1 MTRLSQHEPMRAYAP
16 LSSYALAQSQMNYF
30 LENIKYIIVKP
41 KKNIIMR
48 KVFLIVTACLMACL
62 TQNLKAEEFVFD
74 LSQVTVPQNSNQIQ
88 LTQKTAA
95 GKTVYFQI
103 TANSADEMR
112 KCYVDPETGRLAVPA
127 GITLKFQCTEKLNEV
142 WLGTVPA
149 VDGSNADIYFGNEVT
164 SILDYVGIDG
174 TDNVFIA
181 GRSNQFN
188 AGTGT
193 FSIMNLRAYDG
204 DKKMYFIGPNVMVR
218 TETISTEDLT
228 FADHNVVGQYH
239 SLSDELVGVDVV
251 EVGPS
256 WNKVSY
262 LICRSANPISDV
274 HKHKQGSQ
282 ELLKDANGNTPAYA
296 DPTTVQYSW
305 IGLKIQNP
313 QNYVGMKFKGVR
325 GQFVPDGNTGTD
337 EYYNYRMFNPIMQ
350 VVGTPTIVAENVETI
365 LNDYTV
371 ANLEEQDDK
380 RFFFM
385 EPRPF
390 ELCNVIDVM
399 RTNAQGIKTPSKAA
413 IMPDSKTENIYV
425 DNNISGFAAIIDP
438 QYDTWKDSDMELFKV
453 NTEWEAQALAWRCEN
468 KIYDIPKALVFFAT
482 FDKNENP
489 LDIPNRDYYQWSN
502 NNDLGI
508 HIQGKAKIR
517 EYDKDMVVGDG
528 DHWSRY
534 KYGTNRN
541 AYRNDLEITIYN
553 PTTDLSHIGDMS
565 IVRCDNEGNELVKI
579 ASLKQNKYNNTK
591 FEVTYFDET
600 QDAKDDV
607 ELAKIEIEKAKYVA
621 GEFDVKSSAIG
632 ISDMFY
638 SDEMTCRET
647 NSALYP
653 GFQYRVVPTEE
664 NPNKELTCVVSFAPV
679 FKTNKN
685 VVTRANYSQAE
696 VDADVD
702 NTLEE
707 NDKAKINFTPN
718 MAKAMTEYR
727 VYKGDATQG
736 TIFNNIES
744 SAIVLDNNFLSQAF
758 EDDIQDGTVYVP
770 ELYTEYNDNTYGC
783 YKQSVSDA
791 NLTIK
796 VENMVAADFVNNDGK
811 RYVHATLSLQS
822 IINNTNKDSRYLL
835 RVWRQVGN
843 GEKVLLNGSA
853 EAWETNYAGLSTLGM
868 EADDYAKTDN
878 NTFTLYDTFEAVA
891 QAQTSGAPGLKK
903 EGDMVN
909 IEDVKYFAT
918 LYVKDDA
925 SEKYYVKTTSDE
937 PNTSIP
943 TAISTIDGSAQAE
956 SVRYINVAGMES
968 DKPFAGMN
976 IVVTR
981 YSNGTTTITKMIK

>member
-1 MTRLSQHEPMRAYAP
+1 MRAYAP

>member
-1 MTRLSQHEPMRAYAP
+1 
-16 LSSYALAQSQMNYF
+16 
-30 LENIKYIIVKP
+30 
-41 KKNIIMR
+41 
-48 KVFLIVTACLMACL
+48 
-62 TQNLKAEEFVFD
+62 
-74 LSQVTVPQNSNQIQ
+74 
-88 LTQKTAA
+88 
-95 GKTVYFQI
+95 
-103 TANSADEMR
+103 
-112 KCYVDPETGRLAVPA
+112 
-127 GITLKFQCTEKLNEV
+127 
-142 WLGTVPA
+142 
-149 VDGSNADIYFGNEVT
+149 
-164 SILDYVGIDG
+164 
-174 TDNVFIA
+174 
-181 GRSNQFN
+181 
-188 AGTGT
+188 
-193 FSIMNLRAYDG
+193 
-204 DKKMYFIGPNVMVR
+204 
-218 TETISTEDLT
+218 
-228 FADHNVVGQYH
+228 
-239 SLSDELVGVDVV
+239 
-251 EVGPS
+251 
-256 WNKVSY
+256 
-262 LICRSANPISDV
+262 
-274 HKHKQGSQ
+274 
-282 ELLKDANGNTPAYA
+282 
-296 DPTTVQYSW
+296 
-305 IGLKIQNP
+305 
-313 QNYVGMKFKGVR
+313 
-325 GQFVPDGNTGTD
+325 
-337 EYYNYRMFNPIMQ
+337 
-350 VVGTPTIVAENVETI
+350 
-365 LNDYTV
+365 
-371 ANLEEQDDK
+371 
-380 RFFFM
+380 
-385 EPRPF
+385 
-390 ELCNVIDVM
+390 
-399 RTNAQGIKTPSKAA
+399 
-413 IMPDSKTENIYV
+413 
-425 DNNISGFAAIIDP
+425 
-438 QYDTWKDSDMELFKV
+438 
-453 NTEWEAQALAWRCEN
+453 
-468 KIYDIPKALVFFAT
+468 
-482 FDKNENP
+482 
-489 LDIPNRDYYQWSN
+489 
-502 NNDLGI
+502 
-508 HIQGKAKIR
+508 
-517 EYDKDMVVGDG
+517 
-528 DHWSRY
+528 
-534 KYGTNRN
+534 
-541 AYRNDLEITIYN
+541 
-553 PTTDLSHIGDMS
+553 MS

-607 ELAKIEIEKAKYVA
+607 ELAKIEKAKYVA

-664 NPNKELTCVVSFAPV
+664 NPNKDLTCVVSFAPV
-679 FKTNKN
+679 FKTNEN
-685 VVTRANYSQAE
+685 IVTRANYSQAE

-736 TIFNNIES
+736 TIFYNIES

-822 IINNTNKDSRYLL
+822 IINNTDKDSRYLL

-843 GEKVLLNGSA
+843 AEKVLLNGSA

-891 QAQTSGAPGLKK
+891 QAPASGAPGLKK

-925 SEKYYVKTTSDE
+925 SEKYYVKTTYDVPE
-937 PNTSIP
+937 TSIP
-943 TAISTIDGSAQAE
+943 TAISTIDGSAQVE

>member
-1 MTRLSQHEPMRAYAP
+1 
-16 LSSYALAQSQMNYF
+16 
-30 LENIKYIIVKP
+30 
-41 KKNIIMR
+41 MR

-95 GKTVYFQI
+95 GKTVFFQI

-127 GITLKFQCTEKLNEV
+127 GINLTFRCSEKLNEV

-149 VDGSNADIYFGNEVT
+149 VDGSNPDIYFGNEVN
-164 SILDYVGIDG
+164 SILDYVGING

-181 GRSNQFN
+181 GRSNQFDVGVTN
-188 AGTGT
+188 
-193 FSIMNLRAYDG
+193 FSIMDLRAYNG
-204 DKKMYFIGPNVMVR
+204 DKRMYFIGPNVMVR

-350 VVGTPTIVAENVETI
+350 VVGTPTIVAENVETV

-380 RFFFM
+380 QFFFM

-607 ELAKIEIEKAKYVA
+607 ELAKIEKAKYVA

-664 NPNKELTCVVSFAPV
+664 NPNKDLTCVVSFAPV
-679 FKTNKN
+679 FKTNEN
-685 VVTRANYSQAE
+685 IVTRANYSQAE

-736 TIFNNIES
+736 TIFYNIES

-822 IINNTNKDSRYLL
+822 IINNTDKDSRYLL

-868 EADDYAKTDN
+868 EADAYAKTDN

-943 TAISTIDGSAQAE
+943 TAISTIDGSAQVE

>member
-1 MTRLSQHEPMRAYAP
+1 MRAYAP

-822 IINNTNKDSRYLL
+822 IINNTDKDSRYLL

-925 SEKYYVKTTSDE
+925 SEKYYVKKTSDE

-943 TAISTIDGSAQAE
+943 TAISTIDGSAQVE

>member
-1 MTRLSQHEPMRAYAP
+1 
-16 LSSYALAQSQMNYF
+16 
-30 LENIKYIIVKP
+30 
-41 KKNIIMR
+41 MR

-822 IINNTNKDSRYLL
+822 IINNTDKDSRYLL

-925 SEKYYVKTTSDE
+925 SEKYYVKTTFDE
-937 PNTSIP
+937 HNTSIP
-943 TAISTIDGSAQAE
+943 TAISTIDGSAQVE
-956 SVRYINVAGMES
+956 SVRYYNTIGVES
-968 DKPFAGMN
+968 SEPFKGVN

-981 YSNGTTTITKMIK
+981 YSDGNTITSKMIR

>member
-1 MTRLSQHEPMRAYAP
+1 
-16 LSSYALAQSQMNYF
+16 
-30 LENIKYIIVKP
+30 
-41 KKNIIMR
+41 
-48 KVFLIVTACLMACL
+48 MACL

-103 TANSADEMR
+103 TANSEDEMR

-149 VDGSNADIYFGNEVT
+149 VDGSNPDIYFGNEVN
-164 SILDYVGIDG
+164 SILDYVGINS

-181 GRSNQFN
+181 GRSNQFD
-188 AGTGT
+188 AGVTN
-193 FSIMNLRAYDG
+193 FSIMDLRAYDG

-228 FADHNVVGQYH
+228 FADHNVIGQYH

-313 QNYVGMKFKGVR
+313 QNYVGMQFKGVR

-350 VVGTPTIVAENVETI
+350 VVGTPTIVAENVETV

-380 RFFFM
+380 QFFFM

-413 IMPDSKTENIYV
+413 IMPDSKTENIYI

-438 QYDTWKDSDMELFKV
+438 QYDTWKDSDMELFNV

-508 HIQGKAKIR
+508 HIQGKAKIK

-565 IVRCDNEGNELVKI
+565 IVRCDNEGHELVKI

-607 ELAKIEIEKAKYVA
+607 ELAKIEKAKYVA
-621 GEFDVKSSAIG
+621 GDFDVKSSAIG

-638 SDEMTCRET
+638 SNEMACRET

-664 NPNKELTCVVSFAPV
+664 NPNKDLTCVVSFAPV
-679 FKTNKN
+679 FKTNEN

-727 VYKGDATQG
+727 IYKGDATQG

-770 ELYTEYNDNTYGC
+770 VLYTEYNDNTYGC

-791 NLTIK
+791 NLTIEVK
-796 VENMVAADFVNNDGK
+796 NMVAADFVNNDGK

-822 IINNTNKDSRYLL
+822 IINNTDKDSRYLL

-943 TAISTIDGSAQAE
+943 TAISTIDGSAQVE

-981 YSNGTTTITKMIK
+981 YNNGTTTITKMIK

>member
-1 MTRLSQHEPMRAYAP
+1 MTRLSQHKPMRAYAP

-30 LENIKYIIVKP
+30 LESIKYIIVKP

-607 ELAKIEIEKAKYVA
+607 ELAKIEKAKYVA
-621 GEFDVKSSAIG
+621 GDFDVKSSAIG

-664 NPNKELTCVVSFAPV
+664 NPNKDLTCVVSFAPV
-679 FKTNKN
+679 FKTNEN

-791 NLTIK
+791 DLIIEVK
-796 VENMVAADFVNNDGK
+796 DMVAADFVNNDGK

-822 IINNTNKDSRYLL
+822 IINNIDKDSRYLL

-843 GEKVLLNGSA
+843 GEKVLLNGHK
-853 EAWETNYAGLSTLGM
+853 EAWETNYAALSTLGM
-868 EADDYAKTDN
+868 EAEEYAKNPN

-909 IEDVKYFAT
+909 IEDMKYFAT

-925 SEKYYVKTTSDE
+925 SKKYYVKTTSDE

-943 TAISTIDGSAQAE
+943 TAISTIDGSAQVE

>member
-1 MTRLSQHEPMRAYAP
+1 
-16 LSSYALAQSQMNYF
+16 
-30 LENIKYIIVKP
+30 
-41 KKNIIMR
+41 
-48 KVFLIVTACLMACL
+48 MACL

-95 GKTVYFQI
+95 GKTVFFQI
-103 TANSADEMR
+103 TANSVEEMKR
-112 KCYVDPETGRLAVPA
+112 CYVDPETGRLAVPA
-127 GITLKFQCTEKLNEV
+127 GINLTFRCSEKLNEV

-149 VDGSNADIYFGNEVT
+149 VDGSNEDIYFGNEVN
-164 SILDYVGIDG
+164 SILDYVGING

-181 GRSNQFN
+181 GRSNQFK
-188 AGTGT
+188 AGTAT
-193 FSIMNLRAYDG
+193 FSIMDLRAYNG

-228 FADHNVVGQYH
+228 FADHNVIGQYH

-313 QNYVGMKFKGVR
+313 ENYRGKQFKGVR

-350 VVGTPTIVAENVETI
+350 VVGTPTIVAENVETV

-380 RFFFM
+380 QFFFM

-453 NTEWEAQALAWRCEN
+453 STEWEAQQLAWRCEN
-468 KIYDIPKALVFFAT
+468 KIYDIPEALIFFAT

-489 LDIPNRDYYQWSN
+489 LDIPNRDYYQWAN
-502 NNDLGI
+502 NKDLGI

-607 ELAKIEIEKAKYVA
+607 ELAKIEKAKYVA

-664 NPNKELTCVVSFAPV
+664 NPNKDLTCVVSFAPV

-707 NDKAKINFTPN
+707 NDEAKINFTPN

-822 IINNTNKDSRYLL
+822 IINNTDKDSRYLL

-943 TAISTIDGSAQAE
+943 TAISTIDGSAQVE

-981 YSNGTTTITKMIK
+981 YNNGTTTITKMIK

>member
-1 MTRLSQHEPMRAYAP
+1 
-16 LSSYALAQSQMNYF
+16 
-30 LENIKYIIVKP
+30 
-41 KKNIIMR
+41 MR

-95 GKTVYFQI
+95 GKTVFFQI
-103 TANSADEMR
+103 IANSAEEMKR
-112 KCYVDPETGRLAVPA
+112 CYVDPETGRLAVPA
-127 GITLKFQCTEKLNEV
+127 GITLKFQCTEGLNEV

-149 VDGSNADIYFGNEVT
+149 VDGSNEDIYFGNEVN
-164 SILDYVGIDG
+164 SILDYVGING

-181 GRSNQFN
+181 GRSNDFK

-193 FSIMNLRAYDG
+193 FSSMDLRAYDG
-204 DKKMYFIGPNVMVR
+204 DKRMYFIGPKVMVR
-218 TETISTEDLT
+218 TETITTEDLT
-228 FADHNVVGQYH
+228 FADHNVNGQYH

-296 DPTTVQYSW
+296 DPNTVQYSW
-305 IGLKIQNP
+305 IGLKIENP
-313 QNYVGMKFKGVR
+313 TYYIGKQFKGVR
-325 GQFVPDGNTGTD
+325 GQFVPDGNTGTND
-337 EYYNYRMFNPIMQ
+337 YYNYRMFNPIMQ
-350 VVGTPTIVAENVETI
+350 VVGTPTIVAENVATV

-380 RFFFM
+380 QFFFM

-413 IMPDSKTENIYV
+413 IMPDSKNENIYV

-453 NTEWEAQALAWRCEN
+453 NTEREAQALAWRCEN

-482 FDKNENP
+482 FDNNENP
-489 LDIPNRDYYQWSN
+489 LDIPNRDYYQWAN

-517 EYDKDMVVGDG
+517 EYKEDMVVGDG
-528 DHWSRY
+528 NHWSRY
-534 KYGTNRN
+534 EYGTNRN

-553 PTTDLSHIGDMS
+553 PTTDLSLIGDMS
-565 IVRCDNEGNELVKI
+565 IVRCDNQGNELVKI
-579 ASLKQNKYNNTK
+579 ASLKQNKNNNTQ

-607 ELAKIEIEKAKYVA
+607 ELAKIKKAKYEA
-621 GEFDVKSSAIG
+621 GDFDVESSAIG
-632 ISDMFY
+632 VSDMFY
-638 SDEMTCRET
+638 SDEMTSRKT

-664 NPNKELTCVVSFAPV
+664 NPNKDLTCVVSFAPV
-679 FKTNKN
+679 FKTNEN
-685 VVTRANYSQAE
+685 VVTRANYSKAE
-696 VDADVD
+696 VDADLY
-702 NTLEE
+702 NTLKE
-707 NDKAKINFTPN
+707 NDKAEINFTPN

-727 VYKGDATQG
+727 VYRGDDQTGRFFKSVAS
-736 TIFNNIES
+736 NE
-744 SAIVLDNNFLSQAF
+744 IVLANNFLSQAF

-770 ELYTEYNDNTYGC
+770 ELYTEYNENTYGC

-791 NLTIK
+791 SVDINKRSQTASVLLNSNGT
-796 VENMVAADFVNNDGK
+796 
-811 RYVHATLSLQS
+811 RYVQAILDLSS
-822 IINNTNKDSRYLL
+822 IINNTDKDSRYLV
-835 RVWRQVGN
+835 RVWRQIGN
-843 GEKVLLNGSA
+843 GEKVLLNNEPEKVGGNYVG
-853 EAWETNYAGLSTLGM
+853 EGYDWQTNYTGLELMGM
-868 EADDYAKTDN
+868 SAYDYAKERN
-878 NTFTLYDTFEAVA
+878 PKAFELHDTFLVHDLSSSP
-891 QAQTSGAPGLKK
+891 SGAPHLMADDDNVTI
-903 EGDMVN
+903 EQVN
-909 IEDVKYFAT
+909 YYVT

-925 SEKYYVKTTSDE
+925 SGKYYVKTAKINLDE
-937 PNTSIP
+937 QIP
-943 TAISTIDGSAQAE
+943 TAITTITSGAQVE
-956 SVRYINVAGMES
+956 SVRYYNTIGVES
-968 DKPFAGMN
+968 SEPFKGVN

-981 YSNGTTTITKMIK
+981 YSDGTTTTTKMIR

>member
-1 MTRLSQHEPMRAYAP
+1 
-16 LSSYALAQSQMNYF
+16 
-30 LENIKYIIVKP
+30 
-41 KKNIIMR
+41 
-48 KVFLIVTACLMACL
+48 MACL

-95 GKTVYFQI
+95 GKTVFFQI
-103 TANSADEMR
+103 TANSVEEMKR
-112 KCYVDPETGRLAVPA
+112 CYVDPETGRLAVPA
-127 GITLKFQCTEKLNEV
+127 GINLTFRCSEKLNEV

-149 VDGSNADIYFGNEVT
+149 VDGSNEDIYFGNEVN
-164 SILDYVGIDG
+164 SILDYVGING

-181 GRSNQFN
+181 GRSNQFK
-188 AGTGT
+188 AGTAT
-193 FSIMNLRAYDG
+193 FSIMDLRAYNG

-228 FADHNVVGQYH
+228 FADHNVIGQYH

-313 QNYVGMKFKGVR
+313 ENYRGKQFKGVR

-350 VVGTPTIVAENVETI
+350 VVGTPTIVAENVETV

-380 RFFFM
+380 QFFFM

-453 NTEWEAQALAWRCEN
+453 STEWEAQQLAWRCEN
-468 KIYDIPKALVFFAT
+468 KIYDIPEALIFFAT

-489 LDIPNRDYYQWSN
+489 LDIPNRDYYQWAN
-502 NNDLGI
+502 NKDLGI

-607 ELAKIEIEKAKYVA
+607 ELAKIEKAKYVA

-664 NPNKELTCVVSFAPV
+664 NPNKDLTCVVSFAPV

-822 IINNTNKDSRYLL
+822 IINNTDKDSRYLL

-943 TAISTIDGSAQAE
+943 TAISTIDGSAQVE

-981 YSNGTTTITKMIK
+981 YNNGTTTITKMIK

>member
-1 MTRLSQHEPMRAYAP
+1 
-16 LSSYALAQSQMNYF
+16 
-30 LENIKYIIVKP
+30 
-41 KKNIIMR
+41 MR

-74 LSQVTVPQNSNQIQ
+74 LSQVTVPQNSNQIR

-95 GKTVYFQI
+95 GKTVLFQI
-103 TANSADEMR
+103 TANSADEMK

-127 GITLKFQCTEKLNEV
+127 GITLKFQCTEGLNEV

-181 GRSNQFN
+181 GRSNQFT
-188 AGTGT
+188 AGAGT
-193 FSIMNLRAYDG
+193 FSIMDLRAYNG

-228 FADHNVVGQYH
+228 FADHNVIGQYH

-313 QNYVGMKFKGVR
+313 ENYRGKQFKGVR

-438 QYDTWKDSDMELFKV
+438 QYDTWKDSDMELFNV

-579 ASLKQNKYNNTK
+579 ASLKQNKNNNTQ

-607 ELAKIEIEKAKYVA
+607 ELAKIKKAKYEA
-621 GEFDVKSSAIG
+621 GNFDVERSAIG
-632 ISDMFY
+632 VSDMFY
-638 SDEMTCRET
+638 SDEMTSRKT

-664 NPNKELTCVVSFAPV
+664 NPNKDLTCVVSFAPV
-679 FKTNKN
+679 FKTNEN
-685 VVTRANYSQAE
+685 VVTRAKYSKAE

-791 NLTIK
+791 DLIIEVK
-796 VENMVAADFVNNDGK
+796 DMVAADFVNNDGK

-822 IINNTNKDSRYLL
+822 IINNIDKDSRYLL

-868 EADDYAKTDN
+868 EANAYAKTGN
-878 NTFTLYDTFEAVA
+878 NTFTLYDTFEAVE
-891 QAQTSGAPGLKK
+891 QAPASGAPGLKK

-909 IEDVKYFAT
+909 IENVKYFAT

-925 SEKYYVKTTSDE
+925 SGKYYVKTNEIT
-937 PNTSIP
+937 PATSIP
-943 TAISTIDGSAQAE
+943 TAISTIAGSAQVE

>member
-1 MTRLSQHEPMRAYAP
+1 
-16 LSSYALAQSQMNYF
+16 
-30 LENIKYIIVKP
+30 
-41 KKNIIMR
+41 MR

-95 GKTVYFQI
+95 GKTVFFQI
-103 TANSADEMR
+103 TANSVEEMKR
-112 KCYVDPETGRLAVPA
+112 CYVDPETGRLAVPA
-127 GITLKFQCTEKLNEV
+127 GINLTFRCSEKLNEV

-149 VDGSNADIYFGNEVT
+149 VDGSNEDIYFGNEVN
-164 SILDYVGIDG
+164 SILDYVGING

-181 GRSNQFN
+181 GRSNQFK
-188 AGTGT
+188 AGTAT
-193 FSIMNLRAYDG
+193 FSIMDLRAYNG

-228 FADHNVVGQYH
+228 FADHNVIGQYH

-313 QNYVGMKFKGVR
+313 ENYRGKQFKGVR

-350 VVGTPTIVAENVETI
+350 VVGTPTIVAENVETV

-380 RFFFM
+380 QFFFM

-453 NTEWEAQALAWRCEN
+453 STEWEAQQLAWRCEN
-468 KIYDIPKALVFFAT
+468 KIYDIPEALIFFAT

-489 LDIPNRDYYQWSN
+489 LDIPNRDYYQWAN
-502 NNDLGI
+502 NKDLGI

-607 ELAKIEIEKAKYVA
+607 ELAKIEKAKYVA

-664 NPNKELTCVVSFAPV
+664 NPNKDLTCVVSFAPV

-822 IINNTNKDSRYLL
+822 IINNTDKDSRYLL

-943 TAISTIDGSAQAE
+943 TAISTIDGSAQVE

-981 YSNGTTTITKMIK
+981 YNNGTTTITKMIK

>member
-1 MTRLSQHEPMRAYAP
+1 M
-16 LSSYALAQSQMNYF
+16 
-30 LENIKYIIVKP
+30 
-41 KKNIIMR
+41 
-48 KVFLIVTACLMACL
+48 
-62 TQNLKAEEFVFD
+62 D
-74 LSQVTVPQNSNQIQ
+74 
-88 LTQKTAA
+88 
-95 GKTVYFQI
+95 
-103 TANSADEMR
+103 
-112 KCYVDPETGRLAVPA
+112 
-127 GITLKFQCTEKLNEV
+127 
-142 WLGTVPA
+142 
-149 VDGSNADIYFGNEVT
+149 
-164 SILDYVGIDG
+164 
-174 TDNVFIA
+174 
-181 GRSNQFN
+181 
-188 AGTGT
+188 
-193 FSIMNLRAYDG
+193 LRAYDG

-228 FADHNVVGQYH
+228 FADHNVIGQYH

-313 QNYVGMKFKGVR
+313 ENYRGKQFKGVR

-350 VVGTPTIVAENVETI
+350 VVGTPTIVAENVETV

-380 RFFFM
+380 QFFFM

-607 ELAKIEIEKAKYVA
+607 ELAKIEKAKYVA

-664 NPNKELTCVVSFAPV
+664 NPNKDLTCVVSFAPV
-679 FKTNKN
+679 FKTNEN
-685 VVTRANYSQAE
+685 IVTRANYSQAE

-736 TIFNNIES
+736 TIFYNIES

-791 NLTIK
+791 DLTIK
-796 VENMVAADFVNNDGK
+796 VTDMVAADYVNNDGK

-822 IINNTNKDSRYLL
+822 IINNTDKDSRYLL

-843 GEKVLLNGSA
+843 GEKVLLNGQE
-853 EAWETNYAGLSTLGM
+853 EAWETNYAALSTLGM
-868 EADDYAKTDN
+868 EADDYAKTN
-878 NTFTLYDTFEAVA
+878 PKVPFTLYDTFEAVA

-925 SEKYYVKTTSDE
+925 SEKYYVKTTFDE

-943 TAISTIDGSAQAE
+943 TGISTIAGSAQVE

-981 YSNGTTTITKMIK
+981 YNNGTTTITKMIK

>member
-1 MTRLSQHEPMRAYAP
+1 M
-16 LSSYALAQSQMNYF
+16 
-30 LENIKYIIVKP
+30 
-41 KKNIIMR
+41 MR
-48 KVFLIVTACLMACL
+48 KFFLIVTACLMACL

-103 TANSADEMR
+103 TANSEDEIR

-149 VDGSNADIYFGNEVT
+149 VDGSNEDIYFGNEVN
-164 SILDYVGIDG
+164 SILDYVGING

-193 FSIMNLRAYDG
+193 FSIMDLRAYNG

-262 LICRSANPISDV
+262 LICRSADPISDV

-313 QNYVGMKFKGVR
+313 KDYVGMQFKGVR

-350 VVGTPTIVAENVETI
+350 VVGTPTIVAENVETV

-390 ELCNVIDVM
+390 ELCNVKDVM

-425 DNNISGFAAIIDP
+425 DNGISGFAAIIDP

-489 LDIPNRDYYQWSN
+489 LDIPNRDYYQWAN
-502 NNDLGI
+502 NKDLGI

-517 EYDKDMVVGDG
+517 EYDEDMVVGDG

-534 KYGTNRN
+534 EYGTNRN

-553 PTTDLSHIGDMS
+553 PATDFSHIGDMS
-565 IVRCDNEGNELVKI
+565 IIRCDNEGNELVKI
-579 ASLKQNKYNNTK
+579 ASLKQNKYDNTK

-607 ELAKIEIEKAKYVA
+607 ELAKIKKAKYVA
-621 GEFDVKSSAIG
+621 GEFDVKTSAIG
-632 ISDMFY
+632 VSDMFY
-638 SDEMTCRET
+638 SSLMTSQASNRQ
-647 NSALYP
+647 LYP
-653 GFQYRVVPTEE
+653 GYQYRVVPTED
-664 NPNKELTCVVSFAPV
+664 NPNQKLTCVVSFAPV
-679 FKTNKN
+679 YKTNDN
-685 VVTRANYSQAE
+685 AVTRATYTQE
-696 VDADVD
+696 QVDADVD
-702 NTLEE
+702 NKLEE
-707 NDKAKINFTPN
+707 NNNVEITFTPN
-718 MAKAMTEYR
+718 MAKAMTKYH
-727 VYKGDATQG
+727 VYKAQQNAEAGDLYKEVEASL
-736 TIFNNIES
+736 I
-744 SAIVLDNNFLSQAF
+744 ALDANGFLNPSF
-758 EDDIQDGTVYVP
+758 KDVITDGVSMEYVP
-770 ELYTEYNDNTYGC
+770 ELYTAYNDNTYGC

-791 NLTIK
+791 Y
-796 VENMVAADFVNNDGK
+796 VELGVKNIVAADYTNDENGT
-811 RYVHATLSLQS
+811 RYIHAAIALSS
-822 IINNTNKDSRYLL
+822 VINNVDKDSRYLV

-843 GEKVLLNGSA
+843 GEKVLLNGHE
-853 EAWETNYAGLSTLGM
+853 EAWHTNYADLALMGM
-868 EADDYAKTDN
+868 GEDKYGKTPSKI
-878 NTFTLYDTFEAVA
+878 FTLYDTFEAM
-891 QAQTSGAPGLKK
+891 TSKPSAAPSLMANG
-903 EGDMVN
+903 ETVN
-909 IEDVKYFAT
+909 IENVKYFAT
-918 LYVKDDA
+918 LYVKDDT
-925 SEKYYVKTTSDE
+925 SGKYYVKTDE
-937 PNTSIP
+937 IIPETSIP
-943 TAISTIDGSAQAE
+943 TGISTIAGSAQVE
-956 SVRYINVAGMES
+956 SVRYYNTIGVES
-968 DKPFAGMN
+968 SEPFKGVN

-981 YSNGTTTITKMIK
+981 YSDGNTITSKMIR

>member
-1 MTRLSQHEPMRAYAP
+1 
-16 LSSYALAQSQMNYF
+16 
-30 LENIKYIIVKP
+30 
-41 KKNIIMR
+41 MR

-74 LSQVTVPQNSNQIQ
+74 LSQVTVPQNSNQIR

-95 GKTVYFQI
+95 GKTVLFQI
-103 TANSADEMR
+103 TANSADEMK

-127 GITLKFQCTEKLNEV
+127 GITLKFQCTEGLNEV

-149 VDGSNADIYFGNEVT
+149 VDGSNADIYFQNEVN
-164 SILDYVGIDG
+164 SILDYVGING

-188 AGTGT
+188 AGTTT
-193 FSIMNLRAYDG
+193 FSIMDLRAYNG

-228 FADHNVVGQYH
+228 FADRNVIGQYH

-313 QNYVGMKFKGVR
+313 ENYVRKQFKGVR

-438 QYDTWKDSDMELFKV
+438 QYDTWKDSDMELFNV

-579 ASLKQNKYNNTK
+579 ASLKQNKNNNTQ

-607 ELAKIEIEKAKYVA
+607 ELAKIKKAKYEA
-621 GEFDVKSSAIG
+621 GNFDVERSAIG
-632 ISDMFY
+632 VSDMFY
-638 SDEMTCRET
+638 SDEMTSRKT

-664 NPNKELTCVVSFAPV
+664 NPNKDLTCVVSFAPV
-679 FKTNKN
+679 FKTNTN
-685 VVTRANYSQAE
+685 VVTRANYSKAE
-696 VDADVD
+696 VDADLY
-702 NTLEE
+702 NTLKE
-707 NDKAKINFTPN
+707 NNKAEINFTPN

-736 TIFNNIES
+736 ENFANIAS
-744 SAIVLDNNFLSQAF
+744 SAIVLNNNFLDQAI
-758 EDDIQDGTVYVP
+758 EDEEIVDGTVYVP
-770 ELYTEYNDNTYGC
+770 ELYTEYNENTYGC

-791 NLTIK
+791 SVGITKKSQMASTVLNSNGT
-796 VENMVAADFVNNDGK
+796 
-811 RYVHATLSLQS
+811 RYVQAILDLSS
-822 IINNTNKDSRYLL
+822 IINNNDKDSRYLV
-835 RVWRQVGN
+835 RVWRQIGN
-843 GEKVLLNGSA
+843 GEKVLLNNEPEKEGGHYVG
-853 EAWETNYAGLSTLGM
+853 EGYNWETNYTGLELMGM
-868 EADDYAKTDN
+868 SADNYAKEQN
-878 NTFTLYDTFEAVA
+878 PNPFELHDTFLVHDLSSSP
-891 QAQTSGAPGLKK
+891 SGAPHLMADDDNVTI
-903 EGDMVN
+903 EQVN
-909 IEDVKYFAT
+909 YYVT

-925 SEKYYVKTTSDE
+925 SGKYYVKTANINLDE
-937 PNTSIP
+937 QIP
-943 TAISTIDGSAQAE
+943 TAITTITSGAQVE
-956 SVRYINVAGMES
+956 SVHYINVAGMES

>member
-1 MTRLSQHEPMRAYAP
+1 
-16 LSSYALAQSQMNYF
+16 
-30 LENIKYIIVKP
+30 
-41 KKNIIMR
+41 MR
-48 KVFLIVTACLMACL
+48 KLFLFVAACLL
-62 TQNLKAEEFVFD
+62 TCATQTAKAEEFVFD

-127 GITLKFQCTEKLNEV
+127 GITFKFQCTEKLNEV

-149 VDGSNADIYFGNEVT
+149 VDGSNEDIYFGNEVN
-164 SILDYVGIDG
+164 SILDYVGING

-188 AGTGT
+188 AGNGT
-193 FSIMNLRAYDG
+193 FSIMDLRAYDG
-204 DKKMYFIGPNVMVR
+204 DKRMYFIGPNVMVR

-228 FADHNVVGQYH
+228 FADHNVIGQYH

-296 DPTTVQYSW
+296 NPNTVQYSW

-313 QNYVGMKFKGVR
+313 QNYVRKQFKGVR

-350 VVGTPTIVAENVETI
+350 VVGTPTIVAENVETV

-425 DNNISGFAAIIDP
+425 DNDISGFAAIIDP

-453 NTEWEAQALAWRCEN
+453 STEWEARQLAWRCEN
-468 KIYDIPKALVFFAT
+468 KIYDIPKALIFFAT

-489 LDIPNRDYYQWSN
+489 LDIPNRDYYQWAN
-502 NNDLGI
+502 NKDLGI

-517 EYDKDMVVGDG
+517 EYDEDMVVGDG
-528 DHWSRY
+528 NHWSRY
-534 KYGTNRN
+534 EYGTNRN

-579 ASLKQNKYNNTK
+579 ASLKQNQYDNTK

-607 ELAKIEIEKAKYVA
+607 ELAKIEKAKYVA
-621 GEFDVKSSAIG
+621 GVFDVKSSVIG
-632 ISDMFY
+632 ISDLFY

-664 NPNKELTCVVSFAPV
+664 NPNKDLTCVVSFAPV
-679 FKTNKN
+679 YKTNEN
-685 VVTRANYSQAE
+685 AVTRATYTQE
-696 VDADVD
+696 QVDADVD

-707 NDKAKINFTPN
+707 NNKAEINFTPN

-736 TIFNNIES
+736 ENFANIAS
-744 SAIVLDNNFLSQAF
+744 SAIVLNNNFLDQAI
-758 EDDIQDGTVYVP
+758 EDEEIVDGTVYVP

-791 NLTIK
+791 SVELK
-796 VENMVAADFVNNDGK
+796 VKSIVAADFTNDENGT
-811 RYVHATLSLQS
+811 RYIHAAIDLSS
-822 IINNTNKDSRYLL
+822 VINNTDKDSRYLL

-843 GEKVLLNGSA
+843 GEKVLLNDQE
-853 EAWETNYAGLSTLGM
+853 EAWETNYKALRYLGM
-868 EADDYAKTDN
+868 DKDVFGKTN
-878 NTFTLYDTFEAVA
+878 PSKPFTLYDTFEASTTTNA
-891 QAQTSGAPGLKK
+891 AHGLKAG
-903 EGDMVN
+903 ETVN
-909 IEDVKYFAT
+909 IEDVTYYAT

-925 SEKYYVKTTSDE
+925 SGKYYVKQSE
-937 PNTSIP
+937 ELKPNTTIP
-943 TAISTIDGSAQAE
+943 TAISTVNANAQVE
-956 SVRYINVAGMES
+956 SVRYYNTIGVES
-968 DKPFAGMN
+968 ETPFQGLN

-981 YSNGTTTITKMIK
+981 YSDGTTTTTKMIR

>member
-1 MTRLSQHEPMRAYAP
+1 
-16 LSSYALAQSQMNYF
+16 
-30 LENIKYIIVKP
+30 
-41 KKNIIMR
+41 MR

-95 GKTVYFQI
+95 GKTVFFQI

-127 GITLKFQCTEKLNEV
+127 GINLTFRCSEKLNEV

-149 VDGSNADIYFGNEVT
+149 VDGSNPDIYFGNEVN
-164 SILDYVGIDG
+164 SILDYVGING

-181 GRSNQFN
+181 GRSNQFD
-188 AGTGT
+188 AGVTN
-193 FSIMNLRAYDG
+193 FSIMDLRAYNG
-204 DKKMYFIGPNVMVR
+204 DKRMYFIGPNVMVR

-350 VVGTPTIVAENVETI
+350 VVGTPTIVAENVETV

-380 RFFFM
+380 QFFFM

-607 ELAKIEIEKAKYVA
+607 ELAKIEKAKYVA

-664 NPNKELTCVVSFAPV
+664 NPNKDLTCVVSFAPV
-679 FKTNKN
+679 FKTNEN
-685 VVTRANYSQAE
+685 IVTRANYSQAE

-736 TIFNNIES
+736 TIFYNIES

-822 IINNTNKDSRYLL
+822 IINNTDKDSRYLL

-943 TAISTIDGSAQAE
+943 TGISTIAGSAQVE